1 MKNKVNKDSKKPEKF
16 SWAKHKKWISSF
28 TDVKIVYP
36 EVKPTKRKRKK

>member
-1 MKNKVNKDSKKPEKF
+1 MTKEKKQKVKKF
-16 SWAKHKKWISSF
+16 SWKEHSKWISSF